1 MSNRTAKRTLPLLS
15 VLTLLA
21 PLQSASAAGT
31 SDQAAVM
38 LTDITGKPVDVW
50 SSTHFGAHLV
60 KGAGGSGSPAVRSQ
74 LCQIGGQ
81 PTVAML
87 IEGQSE
93 AFLLDMGGQLVGTIS
108 GPSKSDATAIVV
120 LDLGNDGTDD
130 ALIGYEDGQLG
141 LVKGLKAKHGNEAK
155 GVMIIGAVT
164 LLEVGDSAAYVA
176 TTKGDIVMLDNT
188 DDGFLYPILQG
199 VKGLRGLAAGDFD
212 GDGVEDLAVA
222 TDTGVAVVST
232 EKPPASWSKAP
243 PCWKGEP
250 WALAAGDTDG
260 DGVAELVVS
269 EKKSGTIDVI
279 RPWAMPS
286 GNGTDT
292 KIGKVLVTFGN
303 AFGVGASL
311 ALVDLNDDGF
321 AEICAGVGGAS
332 ELVCVTPA
340 AFEGFVKL
348 DNTDDGF
355 LRENSARFIADVPDF
370 GATLSVGDIDGD
382 GLIDLFAGAA
392 SVFGGIIDPLTSR

>member
-1 MSNRTAKRTLPLLS
+1 
-15 VLTLLA
+15 
-21 PLQSASAAGT
+21 
-31 SDQAAVM
+31 M

-243 PCWKGEP
+243 LWWKGEP
-250 WALAAGDTDG
+250 WAVAAGDTDG
-260 DGVAELVVS
+260 DGLAELVVS
-269 EKKSGTIDVI
+269 EKHGADGSIYVI
-279 RPWAMPS
+279 R
-286 GNGTDT
+286 
-292 KIGKVLVTFGN
+292 KIGKVSVTFGS
-303 AFGVGASL
+303 ALGVGASL
-311 ALVDLNDDGF
+311 AVVDLNGDGF
-321 AEICAGVGGAS
+321 AEICAGVANES
-332 ELVCVTPA
+332 MMVCVTPD
-340 AFEGFVKL
+340 AFEGYVML
-348 DNTDDGF
+348 DNTDDEF
-355 LRENSARFIADVPDF
+355 LREHSALIIVDMPGF
-370 GATLSVGDIDGD
+370 GAVLSVGDVDGA
-382 GLIDLFAGAA
+382 GLLDLLPYSGQW
-392 SVFGGIIDPLTSR
+392 